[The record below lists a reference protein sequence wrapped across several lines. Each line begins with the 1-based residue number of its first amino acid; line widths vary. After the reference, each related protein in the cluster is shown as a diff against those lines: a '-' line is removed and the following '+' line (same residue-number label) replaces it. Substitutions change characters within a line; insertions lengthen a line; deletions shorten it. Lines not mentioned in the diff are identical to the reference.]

1 MPVFYSILC
10 VPTLH
15 INHDRNGDVLLNSL
29 ISDFITLC
37 VKNHMR
43 RKALETQDFY
53 EFSLCSN
60 TTLSIWSSL
69 SKLKSISCS
78 MIGSRNLMDLSH
90 WPLG

>member
-1 MPVFYSILC
+1 MFKICGSYMPVFYSILC

-53 EFSLCSN
+53 EFSFCSN
-60 TTLSIWSSL
+60 IIVSTCLVPGN
-69 SKLKSISCS
+69 ISTAAA
-78 MIGSRNLMDLSH
+78 RTAR
-90 WPLG
+90 

>member
-1 MPVFYSILC
+1 MFKICGSYVPVFYSILC

-53 EFSLCSN
+53 EFSLCIN
-60 TTLSIWSSL
+60 TIVSTWLVRGN
-69 SKLKSISCS
+69 KST
-78 MIGSRNLMDLSH
+78 GR
-90 WPLG
+90 PLTV